1 MSKLSGLEQL
11 QVMTSVL
18 GMGPGL
24 PRVAFDPPAPA
35 VSVFTARLPLQLMSL
50 WLHIFPEADLWEEKW

>member
-1 MSKLSGLEQL
+1 
-11 QVMTSVL
+11 MTSVL